1 MFKQIAGSSLVSGS
15 LVLAFFEFKR
25 SNTFHA
31 AKTRIV
37 LNEDGSVFDYC
48 FADGSKLNLN
58 ELPTRYMGIPADS
71 EFTELAEDMKNA
83 PLQEDVLIKF
93 ADGSIENA
101 TFELDDN
108 GDVIYCLFD
117 GDMLTYNPTHFM
129 KMPAIG

>member
-1 MFKQIAGSSLVSGS
+1 MFKEIAGSSLVSGS
-15 LVLAFFEFKR
+15 LVLALFEFNR

-48 FADGSKLNLN
+48 FSDGSKLNLN
-58 ELPTRYMGIPADS
+58 ELPTRYMAIPADR

-129 KMPAIG
+129 KMPEIG